1 LLSSQLGLILLHNT
15 IPSLFLPV
23 LPTVFRM
30 TKRLLSLGWASI
42 LALASLGAHAQTP
55 VALGSGTSYT
65 QSFDELATGLPAG
78 FAVYTGAST
87 TSLGTVAPITLTPG
101 ATTTWASTGGGFKNY
116 ASATIGS
123 GTTTANQTSATNRA
137 LGVRQTGS
145 VGDPGASFVF
155 KLANTTDRIGFSLAF
170 KLQSLDASSGRTT
183 TWTVD
188 YGIGANPTTFTPVAT
203 GTTGSFFASNTVT
216 ADFGLGL
223 NNVSGPVTIRI
234 TALDPSSGGGN
245 RASSAIDDLTLSWNP
260 STTPLLTPSPSALTF
275 GSTAIRGLSAPKT
288 YVLNAFNITSPTT
301 LTATGDFLI
310 SKDGTTYNNSLV
322 YQASELTTAATVYVQ
337 FAPLTVGVVTGSISN
352 SNASATT
359 KTVALSGTGYD
370 PNNTNFTF
378 DNCTGTAELSDNWKQ
393 YSVNGAQVWACT
405 AFGHDKNDATGVAS
419 AANGVQVNGYANGI
433 NNTNEDWLI
442 SPSLNLAG
450 TTYPLLSFWSRTAF
464 NGDPL
469 RLLISTNYSGSGDP
483 NAAGV
488 IWTDL
493 NATFPAQG
501 SDRWTQTSNID
512 LTGYKPSRV
521 YVAFVYNSTIDD
533 GARWT
538 IDDVV
543 LTNSATP
550 APPAVRTSITDVS
563 FGYQPLNTAGVQ
575 SLNLTGTNLTGA
587 LTLTASNSVFQLSKD
602 GSAFSNS
609 ISYTAAEASGNTV
622 TPQVRFLPPTAST
635 TYNASLSI
643 NSPSVTPITVSL
655 SGNSYDV
662 ANTLEVVNWNME
674 WFGSDPASGLGPKDK
689 NLQNANATK
698 IINALKADV
707 YALVEVVDTMRLR
720 NIVAGMPGYA
730 YRVGDFGSY
739 ADNRQDPD
747 YAGAQKLAF
756 VYRTS
761 VVSNP
766 KFQVPFRSVAADGKA
781 DYNYWSSGRFPFLMT
796 ADVTL
801 NGVTKSVTFVAIH
814 AKANTSPT
822 ATAYDRRKSSA
833 DELKKYLDD
842 NYAGANV
849 VVLGD
854 FNDDLDQTITTGL
867 STTATSY
874 SAFTNDAAN
883 YPSPTLQEL
892 SLTGKKSTVS
902 YSDVID
908 HVVTTKQF
916 YSYYIKGTTEVQTSI
931 AASIPNYGN
940 TTSDH
945 YPVLT
950 RYSFD
955 APDLIVN
962 TANQMVAG
970 GTYNNVT
977 VTNTGSGML
986 QGPLVVNGT
995 LTVQTNGR
1003 LDTNCQPITGNG
1015 SFTVADGAILG
1026 ICDANGIATTG
1037 STGAVQVTGT
1047 RSFSPAASYVYNG
1060 TSAQVTGSGLPSQ
1073 VRALTTTNTNN
1084 LTLSQPLAVA
1094 QTLTVAS
1101 SGNVALNNQALTLLS
1116 SATGTALVVNSGTGA
1131 VTGTTATVQRYLD
1144 GSLNAGLGYRQL
1156 TAPVSG
1162 STVADLATATFTP
1175 VVNPSY
1181 NSSATPSTVRPY
1193 PTVYGYSESRL
1204 STTANNLPA
1213 FDKGWFSPASLAD
1226 ALTVGKGYTVNLAA
1240 GQVVDFVGTLNNG
1253 DYTQPLTRQNQTTD
1267 GGWQLLGNPYP
1278 APLDWSQVMA
1288 GDRLGLDGAVYVSQ
1302 STGQYAGTYRSY
1314 VNGVGN
1320 PVLPVGQGFFARL
1333 SPGTTTGTLALHNTQ
1348 RVTSY
1353 ATQVSVQRTA
1363 AETRPRLNLTLGT
1376 PSGNLDGLY
1385 VYAEAGATA
1394 SFDAQKDAVK
1404 LPNTNGLNLAALTA
1418 DGQPLSIQALPAFSG
1433 RVALRVQTPAAGTY
1447 TLAAAEL
1454 LNLPAGTSLVL
1465 EDTQTGQ
1472 RTPLAATGTTYSFS
1486 VATGDKTDG
1495 RFWLNLSAAS
1505 PLATLNGALQTA
1517 LTVFPNPTHEGQAT
1531 LLVPTGTGAGQV
1543 QVLDALG
1550 RLVRQ
1555 QALAAGGNT
1564 TLKLAGLPAGVYVV
1578 RVQAGA
1584 EQATRRLTIN

>member
-1 LLSSQLGLILLHNT
+1 
-15 IPSLFLPV
+15 
-23 LPTVFRM
+23 M

-42 LALASLGAHAQTP
+42 LALATLEAHAQTP
-55 VALGSGTSYT
+55 FALESGTSHT
-65 QSFDELATGLPAG
+65 ENFNQIGGGLATSTTNTGTTSNGSG
-78 FAVYTGAST
+78 FGVYTGATT
-87 TSLGTVAPITLTPG
+87 TSLGTAAAFTSAATAWANTAG
-101 ATTTWASTGGGFKNY
+101 AFKNF
-116 ASATIGS
+116 ASATGLAA
-123 GTTTANQTSATNRA
+123 TANATAQAASTNRA

-145 VGDPGASFVF
+145 FGDPGASFVF
-155 KLANTTDRIGFSLAF
+155 KAANTANRIGFSLTF
-170 KLQSLDASSGRTT
+170 DLQSLDTGSGRTT

-188 YGIGANPTTFTPVAT
+188 YGVGTNPTTFTQVAS
-203 GTTGSFFASNTVT
+203 GTTSGAFASNSIK

-223 NNVSGPVTIRI
+223 NNQSGPVTIRI
-234 TALDPSSGGGN
+234 TALDPSTGGGN
-245 RASSAIDDLTLSWNP
+245 RASSAIDNFVLSWNA
-260 STTPLLTPSPSALTF
+260 STTPLLTPDPSALAFSNTAI
-275 GSTAIRGLSAPKT
+275 GSTSTKT
-288 YVLNAFNITSPTT
+288 YSLNAFNITSPTT
-301 LTATGDFLI
+301 LTATGDFAI
-310 SKDGTTYNNSLV
+310 SKDGTTYGKSLV
-322 YQASELTTAATVYVQ
+322 YQASELASPATVYVQ
-337 FAPLTVGVVTGSISN
+337 YAPTAMGAATGSITN
-352 SNASATT
+352 ANASATT
-359 KTVALSGTGYD
+359 KTVTLSGTGFD
-370 PNNTNFTF
+370 PNNTNFSF
-378 DNCTGTAELSDNWKQ
+378 DTCTGTTELSDGWKQ
-393 YSVNGAQVWACT
+393 YSVTGAQMWACT
-405 AFGHDKNDATGVAS
+405 NFGHDKNDASGVAS
-419 AANGVQVNGYANGI
+419 APNGVQMNGYANSV

-442 SPSLNLAG
+442 SPSLNLSG

-488 IWTDL
+488 TWTDL
-493 NATFPAQG
+493 NATFPVQG

-521 YVAFVYNSTIDD
+521 YVAFVYSSTIDQ

-550 APPAVRTSITDVS
+550 APPAIRTNLTDVS
-563 FGYQPLNTAGVQ
+563 FGYQPVNTAAVQ
-575 SLNLTGTNLTGA
+575 SLNITGTNLTGD
-587 LTLTASNSVFQLSKD
+587 LTLTSSSNVFQLSKD
-602 GSAFSNS
+602 GSAFSS
-609 ISYTAAEASGNTV
+609 TIAYTAAEASGTTV
-622 TPQVRFLPPTAST
+622 TPQVRFLPTTAST

-643 NSPSVTPITVSL
+643 SSPSVTTIPVSL

-674 WFGSDPASGLGPKDK
+674 WFGSDPASNLGPKDK

-720 NIVAGMPGYA
+720 TIVANMPGYA

-739 ADNRQDPD
+739 ADNRQDVD
-747 YAGAQKLAF
+747 YNGAQKLAF

-766 KFQVPFRSVAADGKA
+766 KFTVPFRSAQADNKP
-781 DYNYWSSGRFPFLMT
+781 DYTYWSSGRFPFQMT

-801 NGVTKSVTFVAIH
+801 NGVTKPVTFIAIH

-822 ATAYDRRKSSA
+822 ATAYDRRKNSA
-833 DELKKYLDD
+833 DELKAYLDT
-842 NYAGANV
+842 NYSGANV

-874 SAFTNDAAN
+874 SAFTSDAAN

-908 HVVTTKQF
+908 HVVTTKPF

-931 AASIPNYGN
+931 AATVANYGT

-962 TANQMVAG
+962 TANQQVAG

-977 VTNTGSGML
+977 VTNTGSGVL
-986 QGPLVVNGT
+986 QGALVVNGT
-995 LTVQTNGR
+995 LTIQASGR

-1015 SFTVADGAILG
+1015 TFTVADGATLG

-1047 RSFSPAASYVYNG
+1047 RSFSTAANYVYNG
-1060 TSAQVTGSGLPSQ
+1060 TAAQVTGAGLPTL
-1073 VRALTTTNTNN
+1073 VRSLAATNANTVTLT
-1084 LTLSQPLAVA
+1084 QPLTIGQV
-1094 QTLTVAS
+1094 LTVS
-1101 SGNVALNNQALTLLS
+1101 GSGNLALNGQALTLRS
-1116 SATGTALVVNSGTGA
+1116 DASGTALVVNSGTGA
-1131 VTGTTATVQRYLD
+1131 VTGATATAQRYLD
-1144 GSLNAGLGYRQL
+1144 GSLNAGVGYRQL

-1162 STVADLATATFTP
+1162 STVADLATASFTP
-1175 VVNPSY
+1175 VVNAGY
-1181 NSSATPSTVRPY
+1181 NTSATPSTVRPY
-1193 PTVYGYSESRL
+1193 PTVYSYDESRL
-1204 STTANNLPA
+1204 STTTNNLPA
-1213 FDKGWFSPASLAD
+1213 FDKGWNSPASLTD
-1226 ALTVGKGYTVNLAA
+1226 ALAVGKGYTVHLTP

-1253 DYTQPLTRQNQTTD
+1253 AYTQTLTRQNQSND

-1278 APLDWSQVMA
+1278 APLDWNLVNTS
-1288 GDRLGLDGAVYVSQ
+1288 DRTGLDGAIYVSQ
-1302 STGQYAGTYRSY
+1302 STGAYAGSYRSF

-1320 PVLPVGQGFFARL
+1320 SIVPLGQGFF
-1333 SPGTTTGTLALHNTQ
+1333 T
-1348 RVTSY
+1348 RVTQGTASASLTLRNSQRATSY
-1353 ATQVSVQRTA
+1353 DTQVSVQRTA
-1363 AETRPRLNLTLGT
+1363 ADLRPRLNLTLGT
-1376 PSGNLDGLY
+1376 PGGNLDGLY
-1385 VYAEAGATA
+1385 VYAEAGTTTG
-1394 SFDAQKDAVK
+1394 FDAQQDAAK

-1418 DGQPLSIQALPAFSG
+1418 DGQPLSIQGLPALAG

-1454 LNLPAGTSLVL
+1454 LNLPAGTSVVL
-1465 EDTQTGQ
+1465 EDALTGQ
-1472 RTPLAATGTTYSFS
+1472 RTPLATVGTAYTFS
-1486 VATGDKTDG
+1486 VAAGEKVDG
-1495 RFWLNLSAAS
+1495 RFWLNLNSAS
-1505 PLATLNGALQTA
+1505 PLATQTGALQTA
-1517 LTVFPNPTHEGQAT
+1517 LAVYPNPTHDGQAT
-1531 LLVPTGTGAGQV
+1531 LLVPAGTGAGQV

-1555 QALAAGGNT
+1555 QALTAGGNT
-1564 TLKLAGLPAGVYVV
+1564 TLKLAGLPAGVYIV

-1584 EQATRRLTIN
+1584 EQATRRLTLN

>member
-1 LLSSQLGLILLHNT
+1 
-15 IPSLFLPV
+15 
-23 LPTVFRM
+23 M

-55 VALGSGTSYT
+55 VVLGTGTAYTENFNALGS
-65 QSFDELATGLPAG
+65 GLPAG
-78 FAVYTGAST
+78 FGLYTAASA
-87 TSLGTVAPITLTPG
+87 TSQGTAATAAQTFLTPG
-101 ATTTWASTGGGFKNY
+101 TTTNWTNTTAGFKNY
-116 ASATIGS
+116 ASASVGA
-123 GTTTANQTSATNRA
+123 GTTTANQAAATNRA
-137 LGVRQTGS
+137 LGVRQSGATVTGS
-145 VGDPGASFVF
+145 TTAVYDPGASFVF
-155 KLANTTDRIGFSLAF
+155 KLANTTNRIGFSLDF
-170 KLQSLDASSGRTT
+170 KLQSLDASSTRTT

-188 YGIGANPTTFTPVAT
+188 YGVGTNPTSFTAVAS
-203 GTTGSFFASNTVT
+203 GTTGGSFSNATIT
-216 ADFGLGL
+216 ADFGLAL
-223 NNVSGPVTIRI
+223 NNLSGPITIRI
-234 TALDPSSGGGN
+234 SALDASTGSGN
-245 RASSAIDDLTLSWNP
+245 RASTAIDDFTLNWSP
-260 STTPLLTPSPSALTF
+260 STAPLLTPTPSALAFGNTAI
-275 GSTAIRGLSAPKT
+275 GSTSTPKT
-288 YVLNAFNITSPTT
+288 YSLAAFNITSPTT
-301 LTATGDFLI
+301 LTATGDFLL
-310 SKDGTTYNNSLV
+310 SKDGAAYSKSLV
-322 YQASELTTAATVYVQ
+322 YQASELASAATVYVA
-337 FAPLTVGVVTGSISN
+337 FAPTAVGPATGSISN

-359 KTVALSGTGYD
+359 KTVTLSGAGFD
-370 PNNTNFTF
+370 PTNTNFSF
-378 DNCTGTAELSDNWKQ
+378 DNCTGNTALSDGWKQ

-405 AFGHDKNDATGVAS
+405 AFGHDKTDASGVAS

-469 RLLISTNYSGSGDP
+469 RLLVSTNYSGTGDP

-488 IWTDL
+488 VWTDL
-493 NATFPAQG
+493 NATFPVQG
-501 SDRWTQTSNID
+501 SDRWTQTANID

-521 YVAFVYNSTIDD
+521 YVAFVYNSTIDQ

-543 LTNSATP
+543 LTNSTTP
-550 APPAVRTSITDVS
+550 APPAVRTNLTDVN
-563 FGYQPLNTAGVQ
+563 FGYQPVNTAAVQ
-575 SLNLTGTNLTGA
+575 SLNVTGTNLTGN
-587 LTLTASNSVFQLSKD
+587 LTLTASNGVFQLSKD
-602 GSAFSNS
+602 GSAFSNA
-609 ISYTAAEASGNTV
+609 ISYTAAEASGTTV
-622 TPQVRFLPPTAST
+622 TPQVRFLPTTAST

-662 ANTLEVVNWNME
+662 ASTLEVVNWNME
-674 WFGSDPASGLGPKDK
+674 WFGSDPASDLGPKDK

-766 KFQVPFRSVAADGKA
+766 KFTVPFRSAQADGKV
-781 DYNYWSSGRFPFLMT
+781 DYNYWSGGRFPFQMT

-801 NGVTKSVTFVAIH
+801 NGVIKPVTFIAIH

-822 ATAYDRRKSSA
+822 ATAYERRKNSA
-833 DELKKYLDD
+833 DELKAYLDT

-867 STTATSY
+867 ASTVTSY

-908 HVVTTKQF
+908 HVVTTKPL

-931 AASIPNYGN
+931 AATIPSYGS

-955 APDLIVN
+955 APDLLVN
-962 TANQMVAG
+962 TANQTVVG

-977 VTNTGSGML
+977 VTSTGSGLL

-995 LTVQTNGR
+995 LTVQANGR
-1003 LDTNCQPITGNG
+1003 LDTNCQPVTGNG
-1015 SFTVADGAILG
+1015 TFTVADGATLG

-1047 RSFSPAASYVYNG
+1047 RSFSAAASYVYNG
-1060 TSAQVTGSGLPSQ
+1060 TTTQVTGSGLPSQ
-1073 VRALTTTNTNN
+1073 VRALTTTNANT
-1084 LTLSQPLAVA
+1084 LTLSSPLSVA

-1101 SGNVALNNQALTLLS
+1101 SGNVALNGQGLTLLS
-1116 SATGTALVVNSGTGA
+1116 NASGTALVVNSGAGA
-1131 VTGTTATVQRYLD
+1131 VLGSTATVQRYLD
-1144 GSLNAGLGYRQL
+1144 GSLNTGLGYRQL
-1156 TAPVSG
+1156 AAPVSG
-1162 STVADLATATFTP
+1162 STVADLTTAAFTP
-1175 VVNPSY
+1175 VVNPTY
-1181 NSSATPSTVRPY
+1181 NTSATPGTVRSY
-1193 PTVYGYSESRL
+1193 PTVYGYDESRL
-1204 STTANNLPA
+1204 STTTSNLSA
-1213 FDKGWFSPASLAD
+1213 FDKGWFSPASLSD
-1226 ALTVGKGYTVNLAA
+1226 ALAVGKGYTVHLGAN
-1240 GQVVDFVGTLNNG
+1240 QVVDFAGTLNNG
-1253 DYTQPLTRQNQTTD
+1253 DYTLALTRQNQTTD
-1267 GGWQLLGNPYP
+1267 GGWQLVGNPYP
-1278 APLDWSQVMA
+1278 APLDWNQLA
-1288 GDRLGLDGAVYVSQ
+1288 PADRAGLDGAVYVSQ
-1302 STGQYAGTYRSY
+1302 STGPYANTYRSY
-1314 VNGVGN
+1314 INNVGN
-1320 PVLPVGQGFFARL
+1320 PVLPVGQGFFVRINQGQSSA
-1333 SPGTTTGTLALHNTQ
+1333 SLALRNSQ
-1348 RVTSY
+1348 RVASY
-1353 ATQVSVQRTA
+1353 ATQVSVQRQA

-1376 PSGNLDGLY
+1376 ASGNSLDGLY

-1394 SFDAQKDAVK
+1394 GFDAQQDAAK
-1404 LPNTNGLNLAALTA
+1404 LPNTSGLNLAALTTN
-1418 DGQPLSIQALPAFSG
+1418 GQPLSIQALPTLAG
-1433 RVALRVQTPAAGTY
+1433 RVALRVQVPAAGTY
-1447 TLAAAEL
+1447 SLAAAEL
-1454 LNLPAGTSLVL
+1454 LNLSAGTTLVL
-1465 EDTQTGQ
+1465 EDAQTGQ
-1472 RTPLAATGTTYSFS
+1472 HTPLSAAGTAYTFT
-1486 VATGDKTDG
+1486 VAAGDKTDG
-1495 RFWLNLSAAS
+1495 RFWLNLTAAS
-1505 PLATLNGALQTA
+1505 PLPTVAGALQTA
-1517 LTVFPNPTHEGQAT
+1517 LSVYPNPTHSGQAT
-1531 LLVPTGTGAGQV
+1531 LLVPAGTANGQV

-1550 RLVRQ
+1550 RLVRL

-1564 TLKLAGLPAGVYVV
+1564 TLKLAGLPAGVYLV
-1578 RVQAGA
+1578 RVQAGD
-1584 EQATRRLTIN
+1584 EQATRRLILN